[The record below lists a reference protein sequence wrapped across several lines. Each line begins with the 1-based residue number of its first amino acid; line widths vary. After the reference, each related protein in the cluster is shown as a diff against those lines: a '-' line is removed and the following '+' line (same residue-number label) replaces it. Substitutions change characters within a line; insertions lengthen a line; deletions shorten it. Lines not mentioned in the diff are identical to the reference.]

1 MKTATLTYKDL
12 MTSLLCASFEE
23 NKNSNFYTGRKMIMN
38 AKSMLNLDE
47 AVLIQANNRNWE
59 IDQLDSWVNSDE
71 AFLAVL
77 NWISDGGNGFAT
89 FFDNIKAVA

>member
-1 MKTATLTYKDL
+1 MTTATLTYQDL

-23 NKNSNFYTGRKMIMN
+23 KKSSNFYTGRKAIMN

-47 AVLIQANNRNWE
+47 AVLAEANNRNWE
-59 IDQLDSWVNSDE
+59 ITELDLWVNSHE

-89 FFDNIKAVA
+89 FFDNTKVGA

>member
-1 MKTATLTYKDL
+1 
-12 MTSLLCASFEE
+12 
-23 NKNSNFYTGRKMIMN
+23 MN

-47 AVLIQANNRNWE
+47 AVLVEANNRNWE
-59 IDQLDSWVNSDE
+59 ITELDKWVNSHE
-71 AFLAVL
+71 AFMAVL

>member
-1 MKTATLTYKDL
+1 MATLTYQDL

-23 NKNSNFYTGRKMIMN
+23 KRSSNFYTGRKVIMN

-47 AVLIQANNRNWE
+47 AVLVEANNRNWE
-59 IDQLDSWVNSDE
+59 IDKLDSWINSHE
-71 AFLAVL
+71 AFMAVL

-89 FFDNIKAVA
+89 FFDN

>member
-1 MKTATLTYKDL
+1 MQTATLIYQDL
-12 MTSLLCASFEE
+12 MTSLLCAAFEE
-23 NKNSNFYTGRKMIMN
+23 KKNSNFYTGRKMIMN

-47 AVLIQANNRNWE
+47 AVLAEANNRNWE
-59 IDQLDSWVNSDE
+59 ITELDLWVNSHE

-89 FFDNIKAVA
+89 FFDNIKVGA